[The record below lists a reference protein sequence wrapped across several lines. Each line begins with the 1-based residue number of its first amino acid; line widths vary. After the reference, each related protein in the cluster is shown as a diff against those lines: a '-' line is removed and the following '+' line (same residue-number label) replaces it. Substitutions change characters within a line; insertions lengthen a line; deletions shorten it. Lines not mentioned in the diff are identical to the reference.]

1 MAIVIPVLQ
10 VIFLFDNTTSGQYN
24 LLMVLVPGRLSL
36 AGFLDKTKQT
46 NPHAHT
52 PKRTYF
58 QHTADA
64 GKPNSGLKKIIV

>member
-1 MAIVIPVLQ
+1 MAIVVPVLQ

-46 NPHAHT
+46 HT
-52 PKRTYF
+52 RTH
-58 QHTADA
+58 QNALISNTLPTPVNQTRD
-64 GKPNSGLKKIIV
+64 

>member
-1 MAIVIPVLQ
+1 MAIVVPVLQ

-46 NPHAHT
+46 NKPTREHT
-52 PKRTYF
+52 KTHLFPTHCRRR
-58 QHTADA
+58 
-64 GKPNSGLKKIIV
+64 